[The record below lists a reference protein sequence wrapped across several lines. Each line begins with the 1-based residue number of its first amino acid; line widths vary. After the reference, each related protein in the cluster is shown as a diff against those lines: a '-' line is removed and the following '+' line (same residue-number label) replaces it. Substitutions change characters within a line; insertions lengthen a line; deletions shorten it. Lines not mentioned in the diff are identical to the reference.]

1 MAAVAAVAAAEM
13 KTSVA
18 TAMVGV
24 TDNNQPKL
32 AAEEMVAVMAMA
44 MATTAKMART
54 MTAATTMVV
63 AAAFLP
69 DKQQS
74 TKIGS
79 GRNGGD
85 NVDSNGNGDG
95 DSDDDNGQG
104 RRRRQQGRR

>member
-1 MAAVAAVAAAEM
+1 VVAVAAVAASEM

-32 AAEEMVAVMAMA
+32 AAEEMAAEMA
-44 MATTAKMART
+44 MATVTTTPMART
-54 MTAATTMVV
+54 MMAGTMTVV

-69 DKQQS
+69 DRQQS

-79 GRNGGD
+79 GRNGGN

-95 DSDDDNGQG
+95 ASNDNNGRGQ
-104 RRRRQQGRR
+104 Q